1 MKTNIEILADVCRYE
16 NVSEI
21 ELNDDITV
29 EEALEAMQEYGKY
42 CAEQAWREAERNMIR
57 SVRVIT
63 FESWWAEFQRKEA
76 TK

>member
-29 EEALEAMQEYGKY
+29 EEALEAMREYGKY
-42 CAEQAWREAERNMIR
+42 CAAEGWNAALKEVDALM
-57 SVRVIT
+57 
-63 FESWWAEFQRKEA
+63 RKPCWDLTLCEDI
-76 TK
+76 KKLKK

>member
-1 MKTNIEILADVCRYE
+1 MTKQETLEKNGFDFEIFATENEYSARNILK
-16 NVSEI
+16 
-21 ELNDDITV
+21 
-29 EEALEAMQEYGKY
+29 AMEEYGKY

-63 FESWWAEFQRKEA
+63 FESWWAVFQRKEA